1 MDFSL
6 YGEVLKRNLWDFC
19 SVERREWSAEN
30 GILAKCLCKFK
41 VYFKFLWIFC
51 FMKHGKWIVKTEFAW
66 IFCFLLT
73 HSAQNDKVTC
83 KIPCHTEA
91 LAEVSIKSKRALNSL
106 DISPTAQYDKCL
118 IFGCG
123 CALQPVGSPFYKR
136 LKTTNKNKSAFKC

>member
-1 MDFSL
+1 M
-6 YGEVLKRNLWDFC
+6 KRNLWDFC

-66 IFCFLLT
+66 IFCFLLA

-91 LAEVSIKSKRALNSL
+91 LAEVSINLTRVLNSL
-106 DISPTAQYDKCL
+106 DFSFAKLTQNDKNSQKNSAKTKSKCGYFANAQYDK
-118 IFGCG
+118 
-123 CALQPVGSPFYKR
+123 
-136 LKTTNKNKSAFKC
+136 

>member
-51 FMKHGKWIVKTEFAW
+51 FV
-66 IFCFLLT
+66 LT
-73 HSAQNDKVTC
+73 HSAQNNRVIVILSVAKY
-83 KIPCHTEA
+83 P
-91 LAEVSIKSKRALNSL
+91 
-106 DISPTAQYDKCL
+106 
-118 IFGCG
+118 
-123 CALQPVGSPFYKR
+123 
-136 LKTTNKNKSAFKC
+136 